1 MSLTKDKALRFAVLL
16 PGQGSQYVGMG
27 KLLYEKFP
35 LARELFAEASEVL
48 KFSLSELCFNG
59 DVIELTKTYNAQ
71 PALLTISYIMYRLYV
86 KEKKLSPTVMLG
98 HSLGELSALVCSE
111 MISFAEGVALARDR
125 GLYMHECGEKNPG
138 TMLAVITPDF
148 DEISRLCK
156 EISSDGAILEVANYN
171 SESQVVVSG
180 HAAAVEELKR
190 PLKEKN
196 IRSVPL
202 NVSAPFHSSIMR
214 SATDKL
220 RARLRQ
226 IRFQPPVV
234 PIISNVS
241 GQLYSSE
248 EDIPEKLAAQVVSPV
263 RWLQS
268 IRWAREL
275 GVNLFVE
282 IGPKS
287 VLKNLNKNIC
297 NDVCTLSL
305 DIEEDLRKFEA
316 IVGASDA

>member
-1 MSLTKDKALRFAVLL
+1 MSVTKDLRVAVLL

-35 LARELFAEASEVL
+35 LAREIFAEASEIL
-48 KFSLSELCFNG
+48 KFSLPELCFDG
-59 DVIELTKTYNAQ
+59 DPIELTKTYNTQ

-86 KEKKLSPTVMLG
+86 KDKFFSPTVMLG
-98 HSLGELSALVCSE
+98 HSLGELSALVCAE
-111 MISFAEGVALARDR
+111 AMSFAEGVAFARDR

-138 TMLAVITPDF
+138 AMLAVITPDF

-156 EISSDGAILEVANYN
+156 EISSGGAVLEVANYN
-171 SESQVVVSG
+171 SENQVVVSG

-190 PLKEKN
+190 RLKEKN
-196 IRSVPL
+196 IRSLPL

-214 SATDKL
+214 PAADKL
-220 RARLRQ
+220 RARLSQ
-226 IRFQPPVV
+226 ISLRAPAV

-248 EDIPEKLAAQVVSPV
+248 DDISENLVAQVVRPV

-268 IRWAREL
+268 IRTACEL

-282 IGPKS
+282 VGPKS
-287 VLKNLNKNIC
+287 VLKNLNRNIC
-297 NDVCTLSL
+297 SEVCSLSL
-305 DIEEDLRKFEA
+305 DVEEDLRKFEA
-316 IVGASDA
+316 LLR

>member
-59 DVIELTKTYNAQ
+59 DVIELTKTYNTQ

-111 MISFAEGVALARDR
+111 VISFAEGVALARDR

-138 TMLAVITPDF
+138 AMLAVITPNF

-156 EISSDGAILEVANYN
+156 EISSGGAVLEVANYN
-171 SESQVVVSG
+171 SENQVVVSG

-190 PLKEKN
+190 RLKEKN
-196 IRSVPL
+196 IRSLPL

-214 SATDKL
+214 PAADKL
-220 RARLRQ
+220 RARLSQ
-226 IRFQPPVV
+226 ISLRAPAV

-248 EDIPEKLAAQVVSPV
+248 DDISENLAAQVVRPV

-268 IRWAREL
+268 IRTACEL

-282 IGPKS
+282 VGPKS
-287 VLKNLNKNIC
+287 VLKNLNRNIC
-297 NDVCTLSL
+297 SEVCSLSL
-305 DIEEDLRKFEA
+305 DVEEDLRKFEA
-316 IVGASDA
+316 LLR

>member
-35 LARELFAEASEVL
+35 LARELFAEVSEVL

-59 DVIELTKTYNAQ
+59 DAIELTKTYNTQ

-111 MISFAEGVALARDR
+111 VISFAEGVALARDR

-171 SESQVVVSG
+171 SENQVVVSG

-190 PLKEKN
+190 RLQEKN
-196 IRSVPL
+196 IRNLPL

-214 SATDKL
+214 PAAAKL
-220 RARLRQ
+220 RANLSQ
-226 IRFQPPVV
+226 LSFQPPAV

-248 EDIPEKLAAQVVSPV
+248 KDVPKNLAAQVVSPV
-263 RWLQS
+263 RWLHS
-268 IRWAREL
+268 VKLAREL

-282 IGPKS
+282 VGPKS
-287 VLKNLNKNIC
+287 VLKNLNKSIC
-297 NDVCTLSL
+297 NEVCSLSL
-305 DIEEDLRKFEA
+305 DVEEDLRKFEA
-316 IVGASDA
+316 LVSVSDE

>member
-98 HSLGELSALVCSE
+98 HSLGELSALVCSGV
-111 MISFAEGVALARDR
+111 ISFAEGVALARDR

-171 SESQVVVSG
+171 SENQVVVSG

-190 PLKEKN
+190 PLKDKN
-196 IRSVPL
+196 IRSLPL
-202 NVSAPFHSSIMR
+202 KVSAPFHSSIMR
-214 SATDKL
+214 PAADKL
-220 RARLRQ
+220 RARLSQLSFR
-226 IRFQPPVV
+226 RPVV

-241 GQLYSSE
+241 GQLYSRE
-248 EDIPEKLAAQVVSPV
+248 EDISENLAAQVVRPV

-268 IRWAREL
+268 VKLARDL
-275 GVNLFVE
+275 GNNLFVE
-282 IGPKS
+282 VGPKS

-316 IVGASDA
+316 LVGDRDE